1 MLAHRDLQLFSKNKN
16 SRYMGNNIFEKL
28 TEKYPFITLCLYANA
43 EYIGVVQNRDDVVTT
58 IYDFGSLLTQED
70 KIEFLELASTW
81 WWESNRSIPIN
92 IFLRADWNK
101 FRITLRTFVNKDL
114 EILHGPVCSLMDIAR
129 KKTKR
134 KSITLV
140 RRID

>member
-1 MLAHRDLQLFSKNKN
+1 
-16 SRYMGNNIFEKL
+16 MGNNIFEKL
-28 TEKYPFITLCLYANA
+28 TEKYPFITLCVYANA
-43 EYIGVVQNRDDVVTT
+43 EYIGIVQNRDDVVTT
-58 IYDFGSLLTQED
+58 IYDFGSIQTQED
-70 KIEFLELASTW
+70 KIEFLELANTW

-92 IFLRADWNK
+92 IFLRRDWDK
-101 FRITLRTFVNKDL
+101 FRPTLRTFINKDL

-129 KKTKR
+129 KKSKR

>member
-1 MLAHRDLQLFSKNKN
+1 
-16 SRYMGNNIFEKL
+16 MGNNVFEKL
-28 TEKYPFITLCLYANA
+28 TEKYPFISLCMYANS
-43 EYIGVVQNRDDVVTT
+43 EYVGVIQNKDDVVTT
-58 IYDFGSLLTQED
+58 IYDFGAVADQSD
-70 KIEFLELASTW
+70 KMIYLEMASIW

-92 IFLRADWNK
+92 IFLRKDWEP
-101 FRITLRTFVNKDL
+101 FRYTLRTFVNKDL

-129 KKTKR
+129 KKSKR